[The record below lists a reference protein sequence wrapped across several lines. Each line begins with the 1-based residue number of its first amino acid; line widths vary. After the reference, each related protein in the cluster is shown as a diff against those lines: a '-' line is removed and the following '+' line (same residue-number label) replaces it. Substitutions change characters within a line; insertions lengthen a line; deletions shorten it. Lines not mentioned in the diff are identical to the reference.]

1 MIMNELEKHGLELR
15 TKAKELALA
24 ALAKHPDGQKNG
36 KGIKQSEV
44 FNLCGFGWGEKS
56 KATNSN
62 QQYWVV
68 ALLRQLEDEGL
79 VEQIKESGPWRL
91 K

>member
-1 MIMNELEKHGLELR
+1 MNELEKQGLELR
-15 TKAKELALA
+15 IKAKELALA

-44 FNLCGFGWGEKS
+44 FKLCGFGWGEKP
-56 KATNSN
+56 KATSSN

-79 VEQIKESGPWRL
+79 VEQTKESGPWRL

>member
-1 MIMNELEKHGLELR
+1 MNELEKHGLELR

>member
-1 MIMNELEKHGLELR
+1 MTCLF
-15 TKAKELALA
+15 APSLALA
-24 ALAKHPDGQKNG
+24 VLAKHPDGQKNG

-44 FNLCGFGWGEKS
+44 FRLCGFDWGAKP
-56 KATNSN
+56 KATSSN

-68 ALLRQLEDEGL
+68 ALLRELEEDGL

-91 K
+91 R

>member
-1 MIMNELEKHGLELR
+1 MNELQKQGAELR
-15 TKAKELALA
+15 TKVKELALA
-24 ALAKHPDGQKNG
+24 VLAKHPDGQKNG

-44 FNLCGFGWGEKS
+44 FRLCGFDWGAKP
-56 KATNSN
+56 KATSSN

-68 ALLRQLEDEGL
+68 ALLRELEEDGL

-91 K
+91 R